1 MPSVNRFWR
10 RAQLPLAVSFAATL
24 AGPAWGL
31 SFNVGDVE
39 AQLDS
44 ELSIGAS

>member
-44 ELSIGAS
+44 E